1 MADAQTQYDRAI
13 EDAQANINAATKN
26 IDYQIADVQQQLDR
40 NIGAM
45 TAEGA
50 WG

>member
-1 MADAQTQYDRAI
+1 MTDAQTQHDRAI
-13 EDAQANINAATKN
+13 EDAQTNLDVATKN